1 MEYNYFNP
9 NLPVKIPDGVCVYPV
24 IIYEN
29 PNDCFGFS
37 LDVFTPEDI
46 RARTDRAFEL
56 KLMELERNGARYC
69 ATHVLGHDRSNAYY
83 NALHNLRFTH
93 TILWD

>member
-1 MEYNYFNP
+1 MEYNYFPAN
-9 NLPVKIPDGVCVYPV
+9 IPANIPEGCCVYPV

-29 PNDCFGFS
+29 PSNRFGFS

-46 RARTDRAFEL
+46 RPRSDRAYEC
-56 KLMELERNGARYC
+56 KLYELEHNGIRYC

-83 NALHNLRFTH
+83 NALHNLQFTR